1 MIRKYGVVAGLV
13 AVAVLLTAFAG
24 VRVFAP
30 TDTLERASGPY
41 PAPAKADDVF
51 YGELLHA
58 PLFVADRIRVYAA
71 ANRVWADGPVDAAM
85 TTSAYWALRRWPAQ
99 LVGVAVVADRVVVSQ
114 WSDGE
119 VIAQRPDTG
128 AVAWRTKAG
137 VRASAYQGRRTGAI
151 PVYDPPDLVTA
162 TTSDGR
168 HVVVAVGHDTM
179 TALDPDSGAVLWHAP
194 SCAAPFSVPGAVACA
209 GPSTVDVRDAGTGTP
224 RSWPDLHGA
233 THPMGCAVG
242 RSECTGLA
250 GDGTPGWLVGTDGT
264 PSPAAGI
271 TGPGDKLVGHTVVRV
286 EGGDLVAYEA
296 VSGTKA
302 WSVPAGGAVVLA
314 VGRGVVY
321 TLVRHDVVTR
331 DLSTGYVRSRIYAL
345 VPDTN
350 DKPWVAGYAYAHDG
364 YVVIERVL
372 PGVPASRPDSEYYYA
387 VPSLVLTGS

>member
-1 MIRKYGVVAGLV
+1 VRRLWFVGGLV

-30 TDTLERASGPY
+30 TDALAGATGPY
-41 PAPAKADDVF
+41 PAPARADDVF

-58 PLFVADRIRVYAA
+58 PLFVADRIRVYGA

-99 LVGVAVVADRVVVSQ
+99 LVGLAVVADRVVVSQ

-119 VIAQRPDTG
+119 VIGQRPDTG
-128 AVAWRTKAG
+128 AVAWRTGAG
-137 VRASAYQGRRTGAI
+137 ARATAYQGRRTGAV

-162 TTSDGR
+162 TASGGR
-168 HVVVAVGHDTM
+168 PVVVVSGHDAM
-179 TALDPDSGAVLWHAP
+179 TGLDADTGAVLWHAP
-194 SCAAPFSVPGAVACA
+194 GCPTPFTAPGVVACP
-209 GPSTVDVRDAGTGTP
+209 GPSTVDIRDAGTGTP
-224 RSWPDLHGA
+224 RPWPDLRGA
-233 THPMGCAVG
+233 TRPVGCAVG

-250 GDGTPGWLVGTDGT
+250 GDGTPGWLIGADGA
-264 PSPAAGI
+264 PSPAAGL
-271 TGPGDKLVGHTVVRV
+271 TSPGDKLVGHTVVRV

-296 VSGTKA
+296 VTGTKA
-302 WSVPAGGAVVLA
+302 WSVPADGAVVLA
-314 VGRGVVY
+314 VERGVVH
-321 TLVRHDVVTR
+321 TLVHHDVVTR
-331 DLSTGYVRSRIYAL
+331 DLSTGYVRSRIYAH

-372 PGVPASRPDSEYYYA
+372 PGIPASRPDAEYYYA
-387 VPSLVLTGS
+387 VPSLVLTGT